1 MSAVLEQLRIHQWLK
16 NLLVFVPL
24 VLAHEFQNTQSF
36 VTTLLTFVVFSVV
49 ASAMYVM
56 NDLAD
61 ARHDAL
67 HPTKKHRPIASG
79 RLSRTVARAMLVT
92 LVLIAVGICTIA
104 LPKDVWV
111 WLAAYVVMNLAYT
124 YWLKSVVLIDVLLL
138 SLFYTLRLLAGAA
151 AADVEASPWLLAFS
165 LFVFTSLAFM
175 KRYTE
180 LLDKGDS
187 EEVISG
193 RGYRPSDA
201 SMIGVLGPVMGGIAV
216 LVFVLY
222 LNSPSVV
229 ELYSNPRI
237 LWLLTPLILYW
248 VSYMWMKAHRGEMHD
263 DPVAFIRTDAPSYV
277 VCAFSAAILVWAQ
290 LS

>member
-1 MSAVLEQLRIHQWLK
+1 
-16 NLLVFVPL
+16 
-24 VLAHEFQNTQSF
+24 
-36 VTTLLTFVVFSVV
+36 
-49 ASAMYVM
+49 
-56 NDLAD
+56 
-61 ARHDAL
+61 
-67 HPTKKHRPIASG
+67 
-79 RLSRTVARAMLVT
+79 
-92 LVLIAVGICTIA
+92 
-104 LPKDVWV
+104 
-111 WLAAYVVMNLAYT
+111 
-124 YWLKSVVLIDVLLL
+124 
-138 SLFYTLRLLAGAA
+138 
-151 AADVEASPWLLAFS
+151 
-165 LFVFTSLAFM
+165 M

-263 DPVAFIRTDAPSYV
+263 DPVAFIRTDVPSYV